1 MLNYV
6 LIKKQT
12 NVIGTL
18 IMFVLLTSFK
28 YQAWLF
34 RLPDASESAKSCSC
48 FGSVMSAN
56 DATKIH
62 ETIHILDW
70 FSLNGN

>member
-1 MLNYV
+1 MLNSV

-12 NVIGTL
+12 HVKRNL
-18 IMFVLLTSFK
+18 IMFVLFTSFK
-28 YQAWLF
+28 HQGWLF
-34 RLPDASESAKSCSC
+34 RLPDGSESAKSSSC

-62 ETIHILDW
+62 ETIHILD
-70 FSLNGN
+70 